1 MTLDFTSIPDRQ
13 GPAVYLLGL
22 PPNEEAL
29 RRLGQEVVATTGGSA
44 QVTYLDSTSADGIRV
59 AEFYDIAI
67 ESLPA
72 ILIVQDDDTLYQSWT
87 GMDLPAADVVAHY
100 INQITGNART

>member
-29 RRLGQEVVATTGGSA
+29 RQLGQEITVATAGAA
-44 QVTYLDSTSADGIRV
+44 QVVYLDSASADGIQV
-59 AEFYDIAI
+59 SEFYDVTI

-72 ILIVQDDDTLYQSWT
+72 VLIVQDDDALYQSWT
-87 GMDLPAADVVAHY
+87 RSNLPAADVVTHY
-100 INQITGNART
+100 INQITGNR